1 MLNILRGEIMP
12 RIDINDLLY
21 EDTFYNDS
29 DFSFSTL
36 FVIAI
41 LGLGVFGWLIDL
53 FESKNKINYIGKS
66 ISAFFAYILQAIIGA
81 ILSVFMYL
89 YLILGLH
96 KDNNTKDVSWV
107 TWLYRLA
114 FAGCII
120 VFLVNLLTK

>member
-1 MLNILRGEIMP
+1 MP